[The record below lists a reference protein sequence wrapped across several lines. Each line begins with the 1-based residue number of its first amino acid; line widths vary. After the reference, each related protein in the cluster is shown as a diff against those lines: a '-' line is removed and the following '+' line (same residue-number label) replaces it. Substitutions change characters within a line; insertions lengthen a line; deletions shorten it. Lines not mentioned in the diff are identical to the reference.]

1 MPILF
6 PIAALACYN
15 LQVFLP
21 LFPVVLSSRAWF
33 FLFLLFSFS
42 SNFILLRGV
51 PLLFMQLPL
60 TDYFDQQPFE
70 VASLLKTLRL
80 LGFGSLEI
88 GPPSG
93 L

>member
-1 MPILF
+1 
-6 PIAALACYN
+6 
-15 LQVFLP
+15 
-21 LFPVVLSSRAWF
+21 
-33 FLFLLFSFS
+33 
-42 SNFILLRGV
+42 
-51 PLLFMQLPL
+51 MQLPL